1 MKRIK
6 VKINKQVK
14 GFKIHQY
21 AEAQWCELCR
31 IWVQDLAAHDAI
43 YHS

>member
-14 GFKIHQY
+14 GFKIHKNSDS
-21 AEAQWCELCR
+21 EWCPLCG
-31 IWVQDLAAHDAI
+31 IWVQDLAEHDAL
-43 YHS
+43 YH